1 MRHSIISPVPQIQ
14 SVWGILYSIQ
24 TTKSVTDYD
33 SLRHLQGSIL
43 SEVLYC
49 GGIELDYVSAK
60 VEDYDSRIYFWD
72 VNLPGEMRSTMY
84 SKDASSVGVKV
95 VYNTKHGWYS
105 GIRYRIKWEENSI
118 TGLPTSSAGVFIR
131 ASV

>member
-1 MRHSIISPVPQIQ
+1 MKGVYDYTVNSFVKLRLQIQ
-14 SVWGILYSIQ
+14 E
-24 TTKSVTDYD
+24 TKAGNDQKIVTGKGAA
-33 SLRHLQGSIL
+33 SRIWFTLRPW
-43 SEVLYC
+43 
-49 GGIELDYVSAK
+49 GIELDWVSAK

-95 VYNTKHGWYS
+95 VYNTKRGWYS
-105 GIRYRIKWEENSI
+105 GIRYRIKWEENSS
-118 TGLPTSSAGVFIR
+118 TGRSSAGVFIR